1 MIRINGVVWRVMLV
15 PPFHPGLRRSDR
27 NFALGCCDYFTRII
41 YISKDIQQQYLK
53 KVVCH
58 ELVHAAIFSY
68 GIDLDPE
75 EEERIADLIA
85 SYGKEIVDM
94 TDKIFREIKK

>member
-1 MIRINGVVWRVMLV
+1 
-15 PPFHPGLRRSDR
+15 
-27 NFALGCCDYFTRII
+27 
-41 YISKDIQQQYLK
+41 
-53 KVVCH
+53 
-58 ELVHAAIFSY
+58 VHAAIFSY